1 MNEEEKDIVIRALR
15 CYAADLQTRY
25 LRQFTSHHPA
35 DKPRSERDY
44 IKSKKCRDIIKKME
58 S

>member
-1 MNEEEKDIVIRALR
+1 MNEEEKDIVIMALKY
-15 CYAADLQTRY
+15 YAADLKIRY
-25 LRQFTSHHPA
+25 DRQFTSHHPA
-35 DKPRSERDY
+35 DKPRSEKDL

>member
-1 MNEEEKDIVIRALR
+1 MNEEEKIIVDALR
-15 CYAADLQTRY
+15 YYAAGLKIRY
-25 LRQFTSHHPA
+25 DRQFTSHHPA
-35 DKPRSERDY
+35 DKPRSERDL

>member
-1 MNEEEKDIVIRALR
+1 MNEEEKIIVDALR
-15 CYAADLQTRY
+15 YYAAGLKIAYD
-25 LRQFTSHHPA
+25 RQFTSHHPPN
-35 DKPRSERDY
+35 KPRSERNL